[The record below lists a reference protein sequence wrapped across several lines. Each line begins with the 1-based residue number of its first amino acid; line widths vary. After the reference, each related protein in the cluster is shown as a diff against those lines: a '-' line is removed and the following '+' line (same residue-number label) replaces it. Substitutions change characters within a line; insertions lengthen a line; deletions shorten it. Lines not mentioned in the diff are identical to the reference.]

1 MSTVVVGVARPQVP
15 TSHPFVER
23 ADAGAA
29 SPLDPAVCCRPLHSG
44 TLRDKDRERRLGIW
58 RDSRKQATLRP
69 DGGALEAV
77 RRPAIRPSRAGP
89 SGRRANHRV

>member
-1 MSTVVVGVARPQVP
+1 
-15 TSHPFVER
+15 
-23 ADAGAA
+23 
-29 SPLDPAVCCRPLHSG
+29 
-44 TLRDKDRERRLGIW
+44 LGIW